1 MDRNELINKNVQH
14 FIDIYGIGSN
24 NPIIDGIQKM
34 ILHWCGIE
42 QDLNKIPYQSI
53 ALFETMSTTECI
65 SNDIL
70 KRIPNP

>member
-1 MDRNELINKNVQH
+1 MDRNHLINKNVQY
-14 FIDIYGIGSN
+14 FIDIYGISSN

-34 ILHWCGIE
+34 ILRWFGIK
-42 QDLNKIPYQSI
+42 QHLNNIPYQSI

-70 KRIPNP
+70 KRIPNL

>member
-1 MDRNELINKNVQH
+1 MDRNELINKNVQN
-14 FIDIYGIGSN
+14 FIEIHGVSSN

-34 ILHWCGIE
+34 ILHWCGIK
-42 QDLNKIPYQSI
+42 QNLNNIPCQSI
-53 ALFETMSTTECI
+53 ALFETMRTECI